1 MNPDPHYERLREI
14 GWRRPLTETEQAELS
29 QWLEA
34 HPEYQAEAETEAGL
48 TRLLARLPDAPMPS
62 NFTAR
67 VLQAI
72 DREVQAAERPAPRSA
87 TFWWRRLIPRLG
99 IATMVIGLSGI
110 FYWRYEVRRQAE
122 LAGVAE
128 EFVSVAGTGAL
139 SDPAVLEDF
148 EVIRQMSQADDGL
161 LALSDDL
168 LSLKQ

>member
-14 GWRRPLTETEQAELS
+14 GWRRPLTEAEQAELR

-34 HPEYQAEAETEAGL
+34 HPEHQAEAEAEAGL
-48 TRLLARLPDAPMPS
+48 TRILAGLPDAPMPS

-72 DREVQAAERPAPRSA
+72 ERETQVTERTAPRA
-87 TFWWRRLIPRLG
+87 PGFWWRKLLPRLG
-99 IATMVIGLSGI
+99 IAAVVVGLSGI
-110 FYWRYEVRRQAE
+110 FYWRFEVRRQAE
-122 LAGVAE
+122 LAGAAE
-128 EFVSVAGTGAL
+128 EFVSVAGTAAL